1 MPPETPLDPVPAT
14 PTDPTLRPGPSE
26 ARAVRRSILFVCT
39 GNTCRSPMAEV
50 LCRKLL
56 ADRLGCSP
64 NEVESRGF
72 VVRSAGVAAFPG
84 DDPSGPA
91 VEVVQEFGA
100 DLGNHRSRP
109 VHEEMLRDATDVLA
123 MTRGHA
129 AALMMRF
136 PGVGPTPQ
144 LLCGEFDLG
153 DPIGG
158 DVELYRDCAREIV
171 RGLERFLPEWLGS

>member
-1 MPPETPLDPVPAT
+1 MTLDTPSDSTPALPPIDPPPRPA
-14 PTDPTLRPGPSE
+14 
-26 ARAVRRSILFVCT
+26 VRSILFVCT

-56 ADRLGCSP
+56 ADRLGCEP
-64 NEVESRGF
+64 AEVESRGY

-84 DDPSGPA
+84 DGPSWPA
-91 VEVVQEFGA
+91 VEVVREFGS
-100 DLGNHRSRP
+100 DLAEHRSRP
-109 VHEEMLRDATDVLA
+109 ISAELLDDATDLIA

-136 PGVGPTPQ
+136 PATGPEPR
-144 LLCGEFDLG
+144 LLCGTQDLG

-158 DVELYRDCAREIV
+158 DVELYRDCARQIV
-171 RGLERFLPEWLGS
+171 QGLERFLPEWLGK